1 MLSVALALLLV
12 PEAAAERATAH
23 FALLGGPAFGSG
35 SLTAFTQ
42 QTAASPKAQSS
53 RGYGTGANIGLRGGF
68 WAPDR
73 PWGAAVDLSYLD
85 LPVDGGGLRAGLFT
99 VMGML
104 RPPGSGERSVFPY
117 MGIGPTAYLLEARTD
132 YRPQVAAAVRKL
144 DGADKMDWTFESC
157 VGLQAR
163 LATRLLLLAEA
174 RFSYLTLDDDWTP
187 MTWMGPPARYRT
199 GISTETLAT
208 ALRIGLAVE
217 L

>member
-1 MLSVALALLLV
+1 MFALLLSLAL
-12 PEAAAERATAH
+12 PAAGAERATAH
-23 FALLGGPAFGSG
+23 FALLGGPALASG

-42 QTAASPKAQSS
+42 QTAAGPKAQSS
-53 RGYGTGANIGLRGGF
+53 RGYGTGANAGLRAGF

-99 VMGML
+99 MMGML

-117 MGIGPTAYLLEARTD
+117 IGIGPTAYLLEARTD
-132 YRPQVAAAVRKL
+132 YRPEVAAAIRKF
-144 DGADKMDWTFESC
+144 DGADKLDWTFESC

-163 LATRLLLLAEA
+163 LATRLLLLVEA
-174 RFSYLTLDDDWTP
+174 RFTYLTLDDDYTP
-187 MTWMGPPARYRT
+187 STWFGPPVRHRQ

-208 ALRIGLAVE
+208 ALRVGLALE